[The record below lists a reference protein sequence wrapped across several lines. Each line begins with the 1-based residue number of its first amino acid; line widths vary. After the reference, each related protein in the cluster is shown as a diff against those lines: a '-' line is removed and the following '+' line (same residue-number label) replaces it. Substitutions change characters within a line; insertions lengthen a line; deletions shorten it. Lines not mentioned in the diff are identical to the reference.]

1 MQQVCLP
8 LPPGLQF
15 LFLLLSFPCRLSN
28 LFPHLGSLRSLC
40 LLGLPFFLDQ
50 LLLQRSD
57 LVEIV
62 PLLGFLFF
70 LLLLGKEGLLSAGK
84 VRLRLLDFGLLA
96 PFLRHDLLLVLSGF
110 VPNQV
115 LLVVLFLFES
125 CLDLIQVVFPV
136 VYLVLPVICMVIAH
150 VDLVP
155 VVPMVMLAH
164 ALLPMPFCI
173 VPVLELSL
181 SFLQPRFGASQFL
194 QLLVDSLL
202 CFGLPS
208 LLQGF
213 ELSQTRL

>member
-1 MQQVCLP
+1 
-8 LPPGLQF
+8 
-15 LFLLLSFPCRLSN
+15 
-28 LFPHLGSLRSLC
+28 
-40 LLGLPFFLDQ
+40 LLGLPFLLGQF
-50 LLLQRSD
+50 LLQRSD
-57 LVEIV
+57 LGDIV

-84 VRLRLLDFGLLA
+84 VRLRLLDFGLLP

-115 LLVVLFLFES
+115 LLVALCLFES
-125 CLDLIQVVFPV
+125 CLDLIKVVFPV
-136 VYLVLPVICMVIAH
+136 IYHVLSVICMVIAH

-155 VVPMVMLAH
+155 VVPMVMLAL

-173 VPVLELSL
+173 VPVLEVSL
-181 SFLQPRFGASQFL
+181 TCLQPRFSASQLL
-194 QLLVDSLL
+194 QILIDSLL

-213 ELSQTRL
+213 ELSQTRP